1 MEKPASTSPDDIRD
15 EKVKVLKSTDEL
27 TMDDIVL
34 GQYVADPEA
43 EDPEARLGYL
53 DDPTVPAGSTCP
65 TYASAVLKIKNERW
79 VLWGSSSN

>member
-53 DDPTVPAGSTCP
+53 DDPTVPEGSTCP

-79 VLWGSSSN
+79 VSWGCQSY